1 MSKAEAAIDPA
12 RPIIDPHLH
21 FWHIRSGPNPE
32 PQRFLF
38 DEALATIA
46 ASGHAITHSVYV
58 ECGQMYRADGPA
70 ERRSLGETEFVNGI
84 AAMSASGGYGA
95 ARLAHRIVGNADL
108 ALGERVREVLEAHL
122 AAAGP
127 RFRGV
132 RMETAWSEQGLFGFP
147 CDPAH
152 RGVMTRAAF
161 IEGARELA
169 ALDLSLDVWCLHTQL
184 GELAALADAV
194 PDLTIVLDHLGT
206 PECSGKWASRG
217 DEAFAEWSAAI
228 REVARRP
235 NVWVKLG
242 GMGMNVAGTLT
253 ADDGPGTSEDLARDW
268 RARVETAIA
277 AFTPARA
284 MFESNFP
291 PDRCAAGYGATWNA
305 FKRLAAGYSE
315 EEKDS
320 LFRGAA
326 ARVYRI

>member
-1 MSKAEAAIDPA
+1 MTIAEAAIDPA

-38 DEALATIA
+38 DEALAAIT

-58 ECGQMYRADGPA
+58 ECGQMYRAEGPP

-84 AAMSASGGYGA
+84 AAMSASGGYGS

-108 ALGERVREVLEAHL
+108 TLGARVRDVLEAHL
-122 AAAGP
+122 AAAGA

-132 RMETAWSEQGLFGFP
+132 RMETAWSEQGLFGYP

-152 RGVMTRAAF
+152 RGVVTRAAF
-161 IEGARELA
+161 VEGARALA
-169 ALDLSLDVWCLHTQL
+169 TLDLSLDVWCLHTQL

-206 PECSGKWASRG
+206 PERSGSWAGRSG
-217 DEAFAEWSAAI
+217 EAFAQWSDAI
-228 REVARRP
+228 RDLAQRP

-253 ADDGPGTSEDLARDW
+253 ANDGTGTGEALAQEW
-268 RARVETAIA
+268 RARVDTAIA
-277 AFTPARA
+277 AFTPGRA

-291 PDRCAAGYGATWNA
+291 PDRCAASYGATWNA
-305 FKRLAAGYSE
+305 FKHLAAGYSE
-315 EEKDS
+315 EEKDR
-320 LFRGAA
+320 LFRATAA
-326 ARVYRI
+326 EVYRI

>member
-46 ASGHAITHSVYV
+46 ASGHAVTHSVYV
-58 ECGQMYRADGPA
+58 ECGQMYRADGPP
-70 ERRSLGETEFVNGI
+70 ELRSLGETEFAGGI
-84 AAMSASGGYGA
+84 AAMSASGGYGP

-108 ALGERVREVLEAHL
+108 TLGAQVRGVLEAHL
-122 AAAGP
+122 SAAGQ

-147 CDPAH
+147 CDPAR
-152 RGVMTRAAF
+152 RGVMTRPMF
-161 IEGARELA
+161 VEGARQLA
-169 ALDLSLDVWCLHTQL
+169 ALDLSLDVRCLHTQL

-206 PECSGKWASRG
+206 PECSGTWAGRA
-217 DEAFAEWSAAI
+217 DEAFAQWSAAI
-228 REVARRP
+228 QGLSERP
-235 NVWVKLG
+235 NVRVKLG
-242 GMGMNVAGTLT
+242 GMGMNVAGTIT
-253 ADDGPGTSEDLARDW
+253 AEDGPGTGEALAQEW

-277 AFTPARA
+277 AFTPSRA

-291 PDRCAAGYGATWNA
+291 PDRCAASYGATWNA

-315 EEKDS
+315 AEKDS
-320 LFRGAA
+320 LFRGTAA
-326 ARVYRI
+326 QVYRI